1 MCIDFKLWKEVLTK
15 PIETFKKQEKNADL
29 GEAVKQLVIAGLIAG
44 FISGLA
50 AFAGLTAVGATGN
63 LGTSMMGAGVG
74 IFAFIAVLIVTP
86 IVLLIGWL
94 IGSAIIYVFAKI
106 FNGKGDFTKQS
117 YLIALF
123 WAPLVIVTTVIGI
136 IPFIGAILGFL
147 VGLYGLYLLT
157 LALKQ
162 AHKVSTARAVAIW
175 IVPIVISILLVM
187 VLASAFLLTMLPL
200 MVGL

>member
-1 MCIDFKLWKEVLTK
+1 MCLDFKLWKEVLTE
-15 PIETFKKQEKNADL
+15 PIKTFKKQEKKADL
-29 GEAVKQLVIAGLIAG
+29 TEAVKQLVIAGLIAG

-50 AFAGLTAVGATGN
+50 ALTGLTALGTTGN

-74 IFAFIAVLIVTP
+74 IFVFIVVLIGTP

-94 IGSAIIYVFAKI
+94 VVSAVIYLFAKI
-106 FNGKGDFTKQS
+106 FNGKGNFTKQS

-123 WAPLVIVTTVIGI
+123 WAPLAIVTTVIGI
-136 IPFIGAILGFL
+136 IPFIGAIIAFL

-162 AHKVSTARAVAIW
+162 AHKVSTAKAVAIW
-175 IVPIVISILLVM
+175 IFPMVVIGLIVV
-187 VLASAFLLTMLPL
+187 VLAWAFFLTMLPL
-200 MVGL
+200 VATA

>member
-1 MCIDFKLWKEVLTK
+1 MCIDFKLWKEVLTE
-15 PIETFKKQEKNADL
+15 PIKTFKKQEKKSDL

-50 AFAGLTAVGATGN
+50 AFTGLTAIGATGN
-63 LGTSMMGAGVG
+63 LGTGMMGAGVG
-74 IFAFIAVLIVTP
+74 IFTFIAVLIGTP
-86 IVLLIGWL
+86 IVLLISWL

-123 WAPLVIVTTVIGI
+123 WAPLVVVTTVIGI
-136 IPFIGAILGFL
+136 IPFIGAILGCL
-147 VGLYGLYLLT
+147 LWLYGLYLLT

-175 IVPIVISILLVM
+175 IFPMIIIGLIIV
-187 VLASAFLLTMLPL
+187 VLAWAFFLTMLPL
-200 MVGL
+200 VAIA